1 MQISRMFSD
10 DMAVKPYRWKS
21 IRFLNPWFCE
31 VDNFYLLS
39 WVRLHGLVYGLGH
52 SYYNALLTIYKNTF
66 LYIRDSTLMDS
77 RIQWDQNPTQTRIKT
92 TKSISGRCQGQVLG
106 DYDNINTIYAKD
118 RAHYAKEKGNI
129 PPKKIL
135 FQNNIHSKLYR

>member
-1 MQISRMFSD
+1 
-10 DMAVKPYRWKS
+10 
-21 IRFLNPWFCE
+21 
-31 VDNFYLLS
+31 
-39 WVRLHGLVYGLGH
+39 
-52 SYYNALLTIYKNTF
+52 
-66 LYIRDSTLMDS
+66 MDS

-129 PPKKIL
+129 PKKNIL
-135 FQNNIHSKLYR
+135 FQNNIRSKLYR